1 MTFKC
6 LKIPSTLFLFLFN
19 LVTNHIHTHAHT
31 NTCKTYVLSCSLE
44 NLNED
49 MHTQLLYFFFV
60 EIENENKPFNGL
72 LNVLGDKI
80 YKNNIK
86 SKKGTNNM
94 KKHANEITGISTRN
108 VANATATATND
119 NILFDMLHDIII

>member
-1 MTFKC
+1 M
-6 LKIPSTLFLFLFN
+6 
-19 LVTNHIHTHAHT
+19 
-31 NTCKTYVLSCSLE
+31 CSLALLRI
-44 NLNED
+44 LNED

-86 SKKGTNNM
+86 SKQRTYNM
-94 KKHANEITGISTRN
+94 KKHENGITGISTRN